1 MSIRAL
7 DAEGRYSFLWESPL
21 TWLNNLGFVQFG
33 DFGYFLTTP
42 QKTEGTVFLNST
54 SDVFPIAYSLVGAG
68 LVAYVGESQDCR
80 DESQTWEEDITC
92 NLHNVHCKH
101 KHSKWKTLE
110 SQLKTIN
117 HVFLNVLSIKYQIAY
132 I

>member
-42 QKTEGTVFLNST
+42 QKTDGTVFLNST

-68 LVAYVGESQDCR
+68 LVAYVGESP
-80 DESQTWEEDITC
+80 ETSQRHGKNTFPVICTKYTASTYTT
-92 NLHNVHCKH
+92 NAKH
-101 KHSKWKTLE
+101 
-110 SQLKTIN
+110 LKA
-117 HVFLNVLSIKYQIAY
+117 S
-132 I
+132 

>member
-68 LVAYVGESQDCR
+68 LVAYVGESPDFR
-80 DESQTWEEDITC
+80 DESQTGKENISC

-101 KHSKWKTLE
+101 IHSKCKTL
-110 SQLKTIN
+110 
-117 HVFLNVLSIKYQIAY
+117 
-132 I
+132 